1 MRFWGKFLCR
11 DHDIYVIEARAGAD
25 EDYASIE
32 GEEKR
37 GTGINENVYWVTS
50 DLLKDWHKL
59 PDARANDIIEARS
72 LKKVLTGN
80 LDAPVNGYP
89 FFAGKERNYLRAQ
102 IARITASTVIVPA
115 GVFQPTEA
123 NSSPLDQRR
132 PRDCVRQGA
141 NASHVLR
148 DEESGKMGPPLC

>member
-11 DHDIYVIEARAGAD
+11 ENDIYVIEAKAGQD

-37 GTGINENVYWVTS
+37 GIGINENVYWVTS

-59 PDARANDIIEARS
+59 PDARAIDIVEARQ

-102 IARITASTVIVPA
+102 IARITASTVIVPG
-115 GVFQPTEA
+115 GVFQPKED
-123 NSSPLDQRR
+123 NSNLLNSNR
-132 PRDCVRQGA
+132 
-141 NASHVLR
+141 S
-148 DEESGKMGPPLC
+148 

>member
-1 MRFWGKFLCR
+1 MCR
-11 DHDIYVIEARAGAD
+11 ENDIYVIEAKAGQD

-37 GTGINENVYWVTS
+37 GIGINENVYWVTS

-59 PDARANDIIEARS
+59 PDARAIDIVEARQ

-102 IARITASTVIVPA
+102 IARITASTVIVPG
-115 GVFQPTEA
+115 GVFQPKED
-123 NSSPLDQRR
+123 NSNLLNSNR
-132 PRDCVRQGA
+132 
-141 NASHVLR
+141 S
-148 DEESGKMGPPLC
+148 

>member
-1 MRFWGKFLCR
+1 MCR
-11 DHDIYVIEARAGAD
+11 DHDIYVIEAKAGVD
-25 EDYASIE
+25 EEYASIE

-37 GTGINENVYWVTS
+37 GSGINENVYWITS

-59 PDARANDIIEARS
+59 PDARGNDIIQARQ

-102 IARITASTVIVPA
+102 IARITASTVIVPG
-115 GVFQPTEA
+115 GVFQPNEE
-123 NSSPLDQRR
+123 NSKFMYINRSYNRICQRT
-132 PRDCVRQGA
+132 
-141 NASHVLR
+141 NSTYL
-148 DEESGKMGPPLC
+148 L

>member
-11 DHDIYVIEARAGAD
+11 ENDIYVIEAKAGQD

-37 GTGINENVYWVTS
+37 GVGINENVYWITS

-59 PDARANDIIEARS
+59 PDARAIDIVEARQ

-80 LDAPVNGYP
+80 LDTPVNGYP
-89 FFAGKERNYLRAQ
+89 FFGGKERNYLRAQ
-102 IARITASTVIVPA
+102 IARITASTVIVPG
-115 GVFQPTEA
+115 GVFQPKED
-123 NSSPLDQRR
+123 NSNLLNSYR
-132 PRDCVRQGA
+132 P
-141 NASHVLR
+141 
-148 DEESGKMGPPLC
+148 